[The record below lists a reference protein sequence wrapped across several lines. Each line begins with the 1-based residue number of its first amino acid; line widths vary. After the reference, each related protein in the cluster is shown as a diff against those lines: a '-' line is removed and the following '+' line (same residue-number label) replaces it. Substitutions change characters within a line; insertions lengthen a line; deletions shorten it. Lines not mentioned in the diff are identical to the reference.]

1 MVRSLNSHAKDLE
14 RFWPGKIMWHCPLAR
29 FTTLRV
35 GGPAEAVVFAD
46 DTTELA
52 RLLTW
57 LRDHDIQSHVIGNG
71 SNILAPDEGLAG
83 VIIIL
88 SQKLAAIETAPA
100 EAGRVLIKAGAA
112 CKLAKLSH
120 YCADRAF
127 SGLEFI
133 TGIPGTVGG
142 AIAMNAGCWGYE
154 ISDVLDSAT
163 MLDAAGKLISV
174 PREKLLFSYRQLT
187 GCAGAIIVSGTFR
200 LAEGDQEQIRTTC
213 REYNKRRQEKQPQR
227 VASAG
232 SFFKNPPGQAAGKLI
247 EDAGL
252 KGRRVGGAMISD
264 LHANF
269 IINTG
274 AATAADII
282 DLMRLV
288 QHEVHAMSGIMLEPE
303 VQILKDGGNCL

>member
-1 MVRSLNSHAKDLE
+1 
-14 RFWPGKIMWHCPLAR
+14 
-29 FTTLRV
+29 
-35 GGPAEAVVFAD
+35 
-46 DTTELA
+46 
-52 RLLTW
+52 
-57 LRDHDIQSHVIGNG
+57 
-71 SNILAPDEGLAG
+71 
-83 VIIIL
+83 
-88 SQKLAAIETAPA
+88 
-100 EAGRVLIKAGAA
+100 
-112 CKLAKLSH
+112 
-120 YCADRAF
+120 
-127 SGLEFI
+127 
-133 TGIPGTVGG
+133 
-142 AIAMNAGCWGYE
+142 
-154 ISDVLDSAT
+154 
-163 MLDAAGKLISV
+163 
-174 PREKLLFSYRQLT
+174 LT